1 MPFYALVYVCIDTAT
16 PSTPYTLAGLLE
28 FCTMGRGRRR
38 KRVQP
43 QGSWKK
49 EERGGRTVTKWT
61 NISVA
66 RTTKNVRMQR
76 IALLGDRGSGSSD
89 SCDTVVVCHSH
100 SRLTPHGLVQ
110 PINTN
115 AFRSQTPKNPLVPSR
130 DNEQPEVHSTISF
143 LVAQPFRWQ
152 VQRRCYP
159 SVKKFRRITGRHC
172 STYVC
177 VYIHISLDCFLLEY
191 YYRFI

>member
-28 FCTMGRGRRR
+28 FRTMGRGRRR

-76 IALLGDRGSGSSD
+76 IALLRDRGVVVVVIVA
-89 SCDTVVVCHSH
+89 TLVVVCHSH

-172 STYVC
+172 SIYVC
-177 VYIHISLDCFLLEY
+177 IYIYIYL
-191 YYRFI
+191 